1 MAQRYIIICHK
12 MLLKKIF
19 FLMDYIFLV
28 FNICAFL
35 PLRLCDFARNN
46 NLSQRRKDAKF
57 ARVKVYIC
65 LLLTLLFFDYF
76 CGEFNMK

>member
-19 FLMDYIFLV
+19 FLMDDIFLV

-46 NLSQRRKDAKF
+46 NPSDF
-57 ARVKVYIC
+57 Y
-65 LLLTLLFFDYF
+65 LTLISQSTLSSMNVSPNPLPLFPYPD
-76 CGEFNMK
+76 